1 MARCRLEKEMRER
14 KYWKEKKNNVC
25 ILCGIEKTW
34 EHAWKRCKEWSKG
47 EGSWQVIEKIL
58 GEEGEG
64 E

>member
-1 MARCRLEKEMRER
+1 M
-14 KYWKEKKNNVC
+14 C